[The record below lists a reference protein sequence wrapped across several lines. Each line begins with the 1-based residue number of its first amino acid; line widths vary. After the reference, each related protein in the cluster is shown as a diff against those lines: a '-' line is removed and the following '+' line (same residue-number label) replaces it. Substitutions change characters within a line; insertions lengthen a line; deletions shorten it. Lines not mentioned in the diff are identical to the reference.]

1 MEFFNNNFYPENF
14 QQIDRVDEHIG
25 QVQCV
30 QFFQDLIGDAVTDH
44 DQAQHIS
51 CTADGFIDI
60 ATAAVIGG
68 RRSDFKGYIVINLSN
83 YLEHDKE
90 HYFKIALQF
99 LSDMNDC
106 WKYIF
111 LVDNKNENASKTLV
125 ISTLQILL
133 NDIPCEVK
141 YENTFYNTDIID
153 TTLTEK
159 NVTCSEPVKKLFND
173 MLKDEILS
181 KDTISILIQN
191 ISGYYGPQISMRTIR
206 HFFKN
211 KDPVIKYMITKRQY
225 DHLINM
231 LQLGGE
237 YTYEYKQEI

>member
-1 MEFFNNNFYPENF
+1 MLGHPDTNTIQAKKIISE
-14 QQIDRVDEHIG
+14 
-25 QVQCV
+25 
-30 QFFQDLIGDAVTDH
+30 AVTYFPEKF
-44 DQAQHIS
+44 
-51 CTADGFIDI
+51 DGTDSSFFFELRYVPPFDKGFTELKRLQ